1 MSAMMD
7 EDNSKIDEMT
17 DESGDATGEEGGEDF
32 ARMLAESPVE
42 RDWFRPGQKVE
53 ALIVKIAPDWIFLD
67 LGGKSEGYLDRRELQ
82 DEEGNLSVKEGDTVK
97 AYFLSSRQNEK
108 LFTTK
113 IGSGEAGRAY
123 LEDAWRER
131 IPVEGLVE
139 KEVKGGFEVRIAG
152 TARGFCPYSQMGL
165 TRLENAGDLVGKHV
179 TFLIIEFGEQG
190 RNIILSHRG
199 IMEEELRQKQEEL
212 RASLQEGMVVRGK
225 VMSIQKFGAF
235 IDIGGFQGLLPISEI
250 GWGRVEDIHEV
261 LTAGQDLDVAI
272 VKLDWAQNRVTLS
285 LKETQPDPWER
296 VETDYPEGTSHMGKV
311 ARLTKFGAFVTLS
324 DGVDGLIHIS
334 RLGAGKRINH
344 PSEVVSPGQSLMVR
358 IEKVERGS
366 RRLSLSLAGV
376 DHGEAEKAE
385 AEDYQRYVGGNAA
398 SLGSLGD
405 ILSGKL
411 PPKGKGGKKA

>member
-1 MSAMMD
+1 MMD
-7 EDNSKIDEMT
+7 EDNSKIDEMK
-17 DESGDATGEEGGEDF
+17 DESGDANGEEGGEDF
-32 ARMLAESPVE
+32 ARMLAESPME
-42 RDWFRPGQKVE
+42 REWFRPGQKVE
-53 ALIVKIAPDWIFLD
+53 ALIVKITPDWIFLD
-67 LGGKSEGYLDRRELQ
+67 LGGKSEGYLDRREFQ
-82 DEEGNLSVKEGDTVK
+82 DEEGNLSVREGDTVK

-152 TARGFCPYSQMGL
+152 LARGFCPYSQMGL

-190 RNIILSHRG
+190 RNIILSHRA
-199 IMEEELRQKQEEL
+199 ILEEELRQKQEEL
-212 RASLQEGMVVRGK
+212 RASLQEGMVVRGR
-225 VMSIQKFGAF
+225 VASIQKFGAF
-235 IDIGGFQGLLPISEI
+235 IDIGGFQGLLHISEI

-261 LTAGQDLDVAI
+261 LTPGQELDVAI
-272 VKLDWAQNRVTLS
+272 VKLDWAQDRVTLS

-296 VETDYPEGTSHMGKV
+296 VETDYPEGSSQKGKV
-311 ARLTKFGAFVTLS
+311 VRLTKFGAFVTLR

-334 RLGAGKRINH
+334 RLGAGKRISH
-344 PSEVVSPGQSLMVR
+344 PSEVVSLGQSLMVR
-358 IEKVERGS
+358 IEKVEKGN
-366 RRLSLSLAGV
+366 RRVSLSLAAD
-376 DHGEAEKAE
+376 DHGETEKAE
-385 AEDYQRYVGGNAA
+385 EEDYQRYVGKNAT